1 MRLPTDIGRAR
12 RRWNPANNNPA
23 NNNPANNNPANNNP
37 ANNKPSS
44 DVDTGVGVFGL

>member
-12 RRWNPANNNPA
+12 RRW
-23 NNNPANNNPANNNP
+23 NPANNNPANNNP